1 MTIEA
6 INNLKSEDLALKVK
20 GKTYGEFYSTSIN
33 AGVENGKKQ
42 YYSLWRNFTFEVS
55 DNKAKDFEVYA
66 DEIIR
71 RSTKP
76 DFLSKLCEEYNISG
90 ADTYSE
96 FKEQALQQG
105 HRVKE
110 DITITAYL
118 EGENSRVLYTTDD
131 IKTLLS
137 EYNIYV
143 DDKFYVL
150 FDIPFTDSEKK
161 MSAIVCQDK
170 INDLYGERE
179 RLSNKVFAEHETK
192 GEYYEKI

>member
-33 AGVENGKKQ
+33 AGVENGKRQ
-42 YYSLWRNFTFEVS
+42 YYSLWKNFTFEVS
-55 DNKAKDFEVYA
+55 ADKVKDFEVYA
-66 DEIIR
+66 DEIIS
-71 RSTKP
+71 RSSKP
-76 DFLSKLCEEYNISG
+76 DLVSRLCEEYNISS

-96 FKEQALQQG
+96 FKEQAICRG
-105 HRVKE
+105 HKVKE
-110 DITITAYL
+110 EITITAYL

-137 EYNIYV
+137 EYNVYV